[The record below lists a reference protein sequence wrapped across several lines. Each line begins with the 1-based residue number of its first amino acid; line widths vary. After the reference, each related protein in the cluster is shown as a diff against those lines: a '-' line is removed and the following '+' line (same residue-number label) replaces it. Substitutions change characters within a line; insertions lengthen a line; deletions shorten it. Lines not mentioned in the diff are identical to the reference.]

1 MSNKDSMGKAHNFSR
16 QAWMCALSTLLLNGS
31 MGSLYAWSVFV
42 SPLERELMVGRT
54 GISFVFSV
62 AVVAFTGGVAVLSL
76 IHI

>member
-1 MSNKDSMGKAHNFSR
+1 MSKTHNFSR

-62 AVVAFTGGVAVLSL
+62 AASATTEEEESEKE
-76 IHI
+76 